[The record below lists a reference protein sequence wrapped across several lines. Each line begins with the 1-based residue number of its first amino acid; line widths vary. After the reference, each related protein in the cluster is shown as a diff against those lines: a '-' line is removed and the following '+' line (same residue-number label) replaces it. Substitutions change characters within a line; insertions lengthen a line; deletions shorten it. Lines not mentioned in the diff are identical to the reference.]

1 MKVCSGRFFL
11 EKRGTAGGVGGYA
24 VLALAQILLLL
35 ALLMGAS
42 VLIAR
47 GWVQQGR
54 GAVTAQI
61 CVFLAAAAGS
71 CRAAQRCRPRLLA
84 LIPSMG
90 ALLLFSIVDAM
101 ITGTEQIRWGGL
113 VITLLAASA
122 GGAVGSVLAKKRVGR
137 KRRRKR

>member
-1 MKVCSGRFFL
+1 M

-90 ALLLFSIVDAM
+90 ALVLFLIVDAM
-101 ITGTEQIRWGGL
+101 ITGTEQIRWRGL
-113 VITLLAASA
+113 GITLLAAAA
-122 GGAVGSVLAKKRVGR
+122 GGAVGLMLTKKRGVQ